1 MTDGFTFEQMNI
13 ISDSWYE
20 KFDMLKKIKMRSAAV
35 WRIPHWE
42 QIITNK
48 GENRFI
54 FTLKNRIQPRTLR
67 DVNVTSAGFL
77 LGLVSEPVHSCE
89 TERSPEVLNREILTA
104 QLQTCRRS
112 ITAEYLS
119 SKRISEE
126 FFFGFFCIFSFS
138 RENVSQ
144 QKQTVSCCSWVR
156 DPPCTQPPGFHSVVF
171 VSFWTH
177 ESRTLCSAR
186 KRLITEWTHHSET
199 SAQSLCCSSAQTEGL
214 HYMWRK
220 CFCLFLDLKACTAVK
235 LHFFTHLVIIYTLLM
250 LIDTVTISILG
261 FLVTNKVIF
270 DFVVQSEHL
279 WSDSERLRSYLRP
292 ELLDYLAMQFLFLLC
307 VDMSQSAVM
316 LLAEFVLNQSVSF
329 IFNVLRCKIFAP

>member
-1 MTDGFTFEQMNI
+1 M
-13 ISDSWYE
+13 
-20 KFDMLKKIKMRSAAV
+20 SAAV

-104 QLQTCRRS
+104 QLQTRRRS
-112 ITAEYLS
+112 IKAEYLS

-126 FFFGFFCIFSFS
+126 FFCFFSVFLASAEKTFPN
-138 RENVSQ
+138 RN
-144 QKQTVSCCSWVR
+144 KQFHVAAGVR

-220 CFCLFLDLKACTAVK
+220 CFCLFLDLKACTAVR

-292 ELLDYLAMQFLFLLC
+292 ELLDYLAMHFLFLLC

-329 IFNVLRCKIFAP
+329 IFNVLRSKIFAP

>member
-104 QLQTCRRS
+104 QLQTCRRTF
-112 ITAEYLS
+112 TAEYLS

-126 FFFGFFCIFSFS
+126 FFFSVFLASAEKTFPN
-138 RENVSQ
+138 RN
-144 QKQTVSCCSWVR
+144 KQ
-156 DPPCTQPPGFHSVVF
+156 FHVAA
-171 VSFWTH
+171 
-177 ESRTLCSAR
+177 E
-186 KRLITEWTHHSET
+186 SET
-199 SAQSLCCSSAQTEGL
+199 LPAHSRRVSTLWFSSHSGLMSHGLSALPVNVWLQNELTTVRRALRVSAAAPL
-214 HYMWRK
+214 R
-220 CFCLFLDLKACTAVK
+220 LK
-235 LHFFTHLVIIYTLLM
+235 
-250 LIDTVTISILG
+250 DSTIC
-261 FLVTNKVIF
+261 
-270 DFVVQSEHL
+270 E
-279 WSDSERLRSYLRP
+279 E
-292 ELLDYLAMQFLFLLC
+292 
-307 VDMSQSAVM
+307 
-316 LLAEFVLNQSVSF
+316 SVSVF
-329 IFNVLRCKIFAP
+329 SWI